1 MNIIEIINN
10 KNTAFFCGD
19 NTALK
24 NFLSLS
30 LKQNI
35 IFSKNSFFEGFS
47 VEHFSRYLSDN
58 QNIALIR
65 IDNEFQ
71 FYTRK
76 SDDYLHYSDW
86 NEYNIIDFKQE
97 YRNYLIDDILPKWR
111 NWLKRIGL
119 RTQYPS
125 GKRCEFES
133 HLGYIFKRL
142 KKQ

>member
-1 MNIIEIINN
+1 M
-10 KNTAFFCGD
+10 
-19 NTALK
+19 
-24 NFLSLS
+24 SLS

-35 IFSKNSFFEGFS
+35 TFSKGSFVQGRS

-97 YRNYLIDDILPKWR
+97 YRNYLIDNILY
-111 NWLKRIGL
+111 L
-119 RTQYPS
+119 S
-125 GKRCEFES
+125 GET
-133 HLGYIFKRL
+133 G
-142 KKQ
+142 